1 MMPKGTLNGVG
12 SQERGFDLSGYVD
25 VHLYIGT
32 KKIKAGAVIAALV
45 ILAVIAAL
53 AVLVFIPPKGI
64 YTLNGCRQMLR
75 SDRYIIHAGG
85 FVEDETGE
93 MLSYTNS
100 REALENCYENG
111 NRICELDF
119 MMTSD
124 GKVVCAHNEDEEDTW
139 AHGIVAQ
146 GKTNEQLNFYE
157 FMGAKFNGMLTTMSL
172 ENLTEF
178 MREHTD
184 FYIVTDVK
192 DDNIGVCG
200 IISEDYP
207 DLRNRFIVQI
217 YHPDE
222 YERIRELGFCYVIYT
237 LYMATPDELTA
248 DATRE
253 FINDADLVGVTFWM
267 DYPESFTE
275 SFEVLRQS
283 GLPLFVH
290 TVNDKEQMES
300 YIDMGID
307 GIYTDVVNKEDQ
319 FF

>member
-1 MMPKGTLNGVG
+1 M
-12 SQERGFDLSGYVD
+12 SRYVD
-25 VHLYIGT
+25 VNLYIGK

-45 ILAVIAAL
+45 ILAVISCF
-53 AVLVFIPPKGI
+53 AVLVLIPPKGI
-64 YTLNGCRQMLR
+64 YTINGCRKMLR
-75 SDRYIIHAGG
+75 NDRYIIHAGG
-85 FVEDETGE
+85 FVEDESGE

-100 REALENCYENG
+100 REAIENCYEKG

-119 MMTSD
+119 MMTAD

-139 AHGIVAQ
+139 AHGITVQ
-146 GKTNEQLNFYE
+146 GRSNEQLDFYE
-157 FMGAKFNGMLTTMSL
+157 FMGAKFNGMLTTVSL
-172 ENLTEF
+172 EDLAGF
-178 MREHTD
+178 MRGHKD

-192 DDNIGVCG
+192 DDNIGVCD
-200 IISEDYP
+200 IISRDYP

-222 YERIRELGFCYVIYT
+222 YKRIRKLGFDYVIYT

-248 DATRE
+248 DATRD

-267 DYPESFTE
+267 DYPESFPE
-275 SFEVLRQS
+275 SYEILRQS

-290 TVNDKEQMES
+290 TVNDKDQMKS

-307 GIYTDVVNKEDQ
+307 GIYTDVVNKEEQ
-319 FF
+319 YF